1 MIEEGPLHILSLS
14 PFSIHFFYLPSS
26 IKIPKLAPP
35 MEVYAG
41 AENIISSLG
50 FTAGENTEN
59 ILADRSG
66 INIDFSK
73 TYSPSDL
80 PLSKVDYSRFSVEGN
95 YTILEK
101 MFIQSITDSLSQSD
115 VDASSDDTLFVFTT
129 TKGNINLLNNKL
141 SGEFARERIY
151 LYEMARVICAHFNN
165 PNKALIVSNACISGV
180 LGIVY
185 AERMIRSGKYRN
197 VIVSGGDLMSEFIVS
212 GFQSFQSLSEKPC
225 KPFDNNRDGLTLGEG
240 CGTLILSADKNAF
253 AKEPFRVL
261 GGAGSNDANHIS
273 GPSRTGEG
281 LLLAVNNALKIS
293 KLRPEDIDY
302 ISAHGTATD
311 YNDEMEAKAFSRAKL
326 EEVPLNSVKG
336 YVGHTLGAAGVIEA
350 AICLQS
356 MRMNML
362 FRSAGYENH
371 GVSTD
376 INVIK
381 ESETTELNTCL
392 KTGSGFGGSNA
403 AIIFRRI

>member
-1 MIEEGPLHILSLS
+1 
-14 PFSIHFFYLPSS
+14 
-26 IKIPKLAPP
+26 

-59 ILADRSG
+59 ILAGRSG
-66 INIDFSK
+66 IGIDNSYK
-73 TYSPSDL
+73 YSPSIL
-80 PLSKVDYSRFSVEGN
+80 PLSKVDYSRITIDGN
-95 YTILEK
+95 FTIMEK
-101 MFIQSITDSLSQSD
+101 MFIQSISDSLSRSD
-115 VDASSDDTLFVFTT
+115 IDASSKDTLFIFTT
-129 TKGNINLLNNKL
+129 TKGNINLIDNRVTGNFPQK
-141 SGEFARERIY
+141 RTY
-151 LYEMARVICAHFNN
+151 LHEMARVISTHFDN
-165 PNKALIVSNACISGV
+165 PNKPLVVSNACISGV

-185 AERMIRSGKYRN
+185 AERMIRAGKSRN

-225 KPFDNNRDGLTLGEG
+225 KPFDKNRDGLTLGEG
-240 CGTLILSADKNAF
+240 CGTIILSADKDLF
-253 AKEPFRVL
+253 AEEVFKVA

-281 LLLAVNNALKIS
+281 LLLAIKNALKIS
-293 KLRPEDIDY
+293 NLGPGEIDY

-326 EEVPLNSVKG
+326 EGVPLNSYKG

-350 AICLQS
+350 AICMQS

-371 GVSTD
+371 GVSTG

-381 ESETTELNTCL
+381 ENETAEINTCL

-403 AIIFRRI
+403 AIIFKKV